1 MKTFQQ
7 VYDPEELACDFPEA
21 IAFLSTTAQGKFEA
35 ILESLQFL
43 LEAYE
48 RDGYNLPSSKAEIR
62 NFQQFLYSSTLVR
75 TSHLGI
81 IGGSGNIPNMPSKSI
96 SSIRRK
102 KSNHVTKS
110 ETSTSTLP
118 VKKEMKKEVEK
129 EVKQEKP
136 KAAKPKSNSDFEMFN
151 YSMTDNEVKTSSS
164 APASIPLK
172 KEAKEKAMTTQQPK
186 AETKNGED
194 DYITFKP
201 DMSYFTPPEDKEADN
216 VPRKPIL
223 GKRSPI
229 I

>member
-81 IGGSGNIPNMPSKSI
+81 IGGSGNIPSMPSKSI

-102 KSNHVTKS
+102 KSNHESKKESVTKS
-110 ETSTSTLP
+110 EASTPILP
-118 VKKEMKKEVEK
+118 ANKKKEENKKEAQ
-129 EVKQEKP
+129 VKQ
-136 KAAKPKSNSDFEMFN
+136 PKSNSDFEIFDFP
-151 YSMTDNEVKTSSS
+151 MTDNKVKTPSS
-164 APASIPLK
+164 APQEKQLDEK
-172 KEAKEKAMTTQQPK
+172 DAKLKAMWCDD
-186 AETKNGED
+186 ED
-194 DYITFKP
+194 
-201 DMSYFTPPEDKEADN
+201 
-216 VPRKPIL
+216 
-223 GKRSPI
+223 
-229 I
+229 

>member
-81 IGGSGNIPNMPSKSI
+81 IGGSGNIPSMPSKSI

-102 KSNHVTKS
+102 KSNHEPKKESVTKS
-110 ETSTSTLP
+110 EASTSTLP
-118 VKKEMKKEVEK
+118 AKKEVKQEAEK

-136 KAAKPKSNSDFEMFN
+136 KAAKPKSNSDFDAFSDI
-151 YSMTDNEVKTSSS
+151 SMNDETITSSS
-164 APASIPLK
+164 IETESEEYDP
-172 KEAKEKAMTTQQPK
+172 EAEQMKWLA
-186 AETKNGED
+186 GC
-194 DYITFKP
+194 
-201 DMSYFTPPEDKEADN
+201 
-216 VPRKPIL
+216 V
-223 GKRSPI
+223 
-229 I
+229 